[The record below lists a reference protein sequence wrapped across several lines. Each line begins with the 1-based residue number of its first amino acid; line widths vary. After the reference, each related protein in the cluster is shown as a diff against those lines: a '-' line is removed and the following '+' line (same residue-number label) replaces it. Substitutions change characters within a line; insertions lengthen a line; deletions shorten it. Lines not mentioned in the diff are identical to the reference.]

1 MAEHPAWNK
10 EVPGDRERETLLG
23 SGDPVSAQA
32 QQSWMWRWWPLGLV
46 LTATLALATTVMIHM
61 ISGPRSPDEIFN
73 ENGDALKRSMNPF
86 AKPSK
91 LIEKDFSSDSYSGD
105 EDSIN
110 PDFRAKKDLGLN
122 KMIDGDD
129 GLQKLDEEL
138 QASIVDGLAQDAS
151 YQLRNTAA
159 KLVNSDSATLATN
172 DDEFNRLLTESE
184 TPVMSMPKSQE
195 EREAELLSKKWDSF
209 PEKDGKK
216 PALTV

>member
-1 MAEHPAWNK
+1 MKAFGE
-10 EVPGDRERETLLG
+10 
-23 SGDPVSAQA
+23 SA
-32 QQSWMWRWWPLGLV
+32 SRFDSLTSKKGGLSV
-46 LTATLALATTVMIHM
+46 VDEN
-61 ISGPRSPDEIFN
+61 DEIFN

-184 TPVMSMPKSQE
+184 TPSCQCRNRKKNA
-195 EREAELLSKKWDSF
+195 RRRLLSEEVGLVSR
-209 PEKDGKK
+209 KDGKRS
-216 PALTV
+216 PR